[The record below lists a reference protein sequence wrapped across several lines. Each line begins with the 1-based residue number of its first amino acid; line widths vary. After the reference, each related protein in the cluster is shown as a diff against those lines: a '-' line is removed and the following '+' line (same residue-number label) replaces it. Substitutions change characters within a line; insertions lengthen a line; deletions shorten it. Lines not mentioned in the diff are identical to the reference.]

1 MRANLLPHVGI
12 VTDVVRPRIAHQL
25 REREE
30 MHMPGNYRYE
40 EERYGGQRGSTRPG
54 GFGERGRDDDDL
66 EQQERDRY
74 RSSEYGRNYGEGERS
89 RSAGNE
95 GSWRGRERDYGRS
108 LGGRD
113 YERYDEEENFG
124 TGYTAGGRERNRY
137 GTSYGPTERTQGRSG
152 GQRFGPS
159 LRDANPSQGFGF
171 APDYD
176 EGTQR
181 YGQGGSSYDEASQRG
196 PGTWRESQRYGQ
208 GGRGGAQADGWTAE
222 PDEMRWGRQQGLY
235 GSSEYGGYI
244 SSQRSQSGYQSHIG
258 KGPKNWQRS
267 DERIREEVCEALA
280 RHPEIDA
287 TEVDIRV
294 QSGEVTLTGIVT
306 DRRAKRV
313 AEDVAEDVFGVKDVT
328 NQIKVDKSVTTRGT
342 TGERDVTSVPDRE
355 GRISSEAA
363 EKESRRTGV
372 GTTAGTTTR

>member
-12 VTDVVRPRIAHQL
+12 ITGVVRPRIAHQL

-40 EERYGGQRGSTRPG
+40 EERYGGQRGSTRRG
-54 GFGERGRDDDDL
+54 GFSERGRDDDDF

-74 RSSEYGRNYGEGERS
+74 RSSEMGREYGEGERS
-89 RSAGNE
+89 RAEHE
-95 GSWRGRERDYGRS
+95 GTWRGRERDYGRS
-108 LGGRD
+108 LGGRGQ
-113 YERYDEEENFG
+113 YEGYDEEN
-124 TGYTAGGRERNRY
+124 YRSSSSAGGEGSRYGERN
-137 GTSYGPTERTQGRSG
+137 PGRSG
-152 GQRFGPS
+152 MPRYGPS

-176 EGTQR
+176 QGTRRFGQTPQDYDRGVSSNFDEGAQR
-181 YGQGGSSYDEASQRG
+181 GQGSWRG
-196 PGTWRESQRYGQ
+196 NQRYGQ
-208 GGRGGAQADGWTAE
+208 GGRGGSQADGWTAE
-222 PDEMRWGRQQGLY
+222 PDDMRWGRQQGLY
-235 GSSEYGGYI
+235 GSSEYAGYI
-244 SSQRSQSGYQSHIG
+244 SSQRSQSDYQSHIG

-287 TEVDIRV
+287 TEVEIRV
-294 QSGEVTLTGIVT
+294 QGGEVTLTGAVT

-328 NQIKVDKSVTTRGT
+328 NHIKVDKSATTQGRP
-342 TGERDVTSVPDRE
+342 GERDVTSIPDRE
-355 GRISSEAA
+355 GQTSSEAA
-363 EKESRRTGV
+363 ESRRTGV
-372 GTTAGTTTR
+372 GTTTRTTTR